1 MVRGD
6 LQLTLTYVSSSVP
19 RPGGSAFLIL
29 NGETILEINPPHGP
43 VGVQSIEKTIRLRPG
58 TNNLRMVANVFGG
71 DDPTS
76 AHLLGVSMGDA
87 LLDCHYETEQPLA
100 SIDQDWRLVSP

>member
-6 LQLTLTYVSSSVP
+6 VHLTLTYVAGSTP
-19 RPGGSAFLIL
+19 RPGGSAFVLL
-29 NGETILEINPPHGP
+29 NGNTVLEINPPEGP
-43 VGVQSIEKTIRLRPG
+43 AGVQRIETVLTLRPG

-71 DDPTS
+71 EDGTS
-76 AHLLGVSMGDA
+76 AHLFGVCMGDP
-87 LLDCHYETEQPLA
+87 LLDCHYETDEPLA